1 MNKTR
6 VLIIKTN
13 ADPLSDYEFVE
24 PIRTILKKNN
34 VNYVESDYKNL
45 DKTKINESDRIII
58 SGTALADFDY
68 LEYINHFSFLRHNK
82 KPVLGICAG
91 MQIIAKVLNIPLI
104 NTKEIGVKRIKLFGE
119 INKVYLIHNK
129 SLSFEE
135 TKKEFEVI
143 AFTKVNGVKVPQAI
157 INKEKHIIGTQF
169 HPEVFNKKLIERFIS
184 SGTIQ
189 KQ

>member
-1 MNKTR
+1 MNKIR

-24 PIRTILKKNN
+24 PIRTILKKSN
-34 VNYVESDYKNL
+34 VNYIERNYKNL

-68 LEYINHFSFLRHNK
+68 LRYINNFSFLRHNK
-82 KPVLGICAG
+82 KPVLAICSG
-91 MQIIAKVLNIPLI
+91 MQIIAKFLNIPLI
-104 NTKEIGVKRIKLFGE
+104 NTKEIGVKRIKLSGE

-135 TKKEFEVI
+135 TKKKFEVM
-143 AFTKVNGVKVPQAI
+143 AFTKVKGVKVPQVI
-157 INKEKHIIGTQF
+157 INKEKGIVGTQF

-184 SGTIQ
+184 TEII
-189 KQ
+189 